1 MNAQI
6 VLSEFIQAFYVKKNG
21 LKICKWK
28 AKLQAYIKAKTMAL
42 GYWISH
48 KAKER
53 LIHLY
58 TLKFKLKFAC
68 YVTDKG
74 SI

>member
-28 AKLQAYIKAKTMAL
+28 AKLQAYIKVKTMAL
-42 GYWISH
+42 
-48 KAKER
+48 
-53 LIHLY
+53 
-58 TLKFKLKFAC
+58 
-68 YVTDKG
+68 
-74 SI
+74 